1 MRQIYS
7 GSVDGGVE
15 CGASVVKPPVSD
27 CWPLYRRHCGVQA
40 GKARQL
46 FRVEGLAAA
55 AEGEEPRPFGPV
67 LLECAEVVG
76 CV

>member
-1 MRQIYS
+1 M
-7 GSVDGGVE
+7 
-15 CGASVVKPPVSD
+15 
-27 CWPLYRRHCGVQA
+27 RHCGVQA